1 MFPSARPNL
10 HEPPPAS
17 TVAERLKRA
26 RQRRFVGR
34 AAELELFLGALA
46 APEPPFSVLWIYGPG
61 GVGKTAL
68 LAALAEGAADAG
80 VGAVSLDLR
89 AIEPSPP
96 AFMAELGRARGL
108 HGEAALA
115 GGEPV
120 VLLLDTFEAAVGLE
134 DWLREQFVPALPAC
148 ALVVVAGR
156 TQPGEAWG
164 GGGGSG
170 GLMRVLPL
178 RKLRPDEAPTGA
190 GRV

>member
-68 LAALAEGAADAG
+68 LAALAEGAADVG
-80 VGAVSLDLR
+80 VGAVSVDLR

-96 AFMAELGRARGL
+96 ALMAELGRARGL
-108 HGEAALA
+108 PGEAAVA
-115 GGEPV
+115 GG
-120 VLLLDTFEAAVGLE
+120 ARA
-134 DWLREQFVPALPAC
+134 
-148 ALVVVAGR
+148 
-156 TQPGEAWG
+156 G
-164 GGGGSG
+164 GGGAG
-170 GLMRVLPL
+170 GGGR
-178 RKLRPDEAPTGA
+178 A
-190 GRV
+190 GRPSAAYLRSCGRARGLAAGPVRPGAAGVCAGRGGG

>member
-1 MFPSARPNL
+1 MSPSARPNL

-17 TVAERLKRA
+17 TVADRLKRA

-34 AAELELFLGALA
+34 AAELELFSGALA

-68 LAALAEGAADAG
+68 LTALAERAADAG
-80 VGAVSLDLR
+80 VGAVTLDLR

-96 AFMAELGRARGL
+96 AFMAELGRARGPRPRAFMAERGRAGGL
-108 HGEAALA
+108 PGEAALA

-134 DWLREQFVPALPAC
+134 DWL
-148 ALVVVAGR
+148 
-156 TQPGEAWG
+156 
-164 GGGGSG
+164 
-170 GLMRVLPL
+170 
-178 RKLRPDEAPTGA
+178 
-190 GRV
+190 